1 METRRRQ
8 LKPML
13 SEDFHPRDEE
23 LLLTADGELSGR
35 RATRVRAHLASCW
48 DCRARM
54 AEIEDTIADFAR
66 VYRRHFGPE
75 LPPIE
80 RARAQLK
87 IRLAEPAGKLRTDS
101 WHGFFRFNSKM
112 CPASQTRKAFLTDL
126 A

>member
-1 METRRRQ
+1 
-8 LKPML
+8 ML

-75 LPPIE
+75 LPPIDG
-80 RARAQLK
+80 ARAQLK
-87 IRLAEPAGKLRTDS
+87 TRLAELAGKLRADS
-101 WHGFFRFNSKM
+101 WPGFFRFA
-112 CPASQTRKAFLTDL
+112 PAARIARIFASPSSLLSCSAGFSSNTTR
-126 A
+126 